1 MALAPLLIASRN
13 RHKASEI
20 QTILGVECRS
30 LLDCPDAPTLIEDAA
45 TFAGNAI
52 GKAAQLARWLA
63 SAPATQAGVFSAVL
77 ADDSGLEVDALGGEP
92 GVHSARFAAT
102 DGQGNASDAANNTKL
117 LSLLAEVPASRRAA
131 RFRCVLAL
139 VALPIQEPIEPSL
152 FEGACEGAISFAP
165 SGAGGFGYDPLFVP
179 LGFQQSFAELG
190 DQVKN
195 RISHRARALAGLR
208 AWLQEHLLR

>member
-1 MALAPLLIASRN
+1 MASAPLLIASRN

-20 QTILGVECRS
+20 QAILGVECLS
-30 LLDCPDAPTLIEDAA
+30 LLDCPDSPALIEDAA

-52 GKAAQLARWLA
+52 GKAAQLARWLGT
-63 SAPATQAGVFSAVL
+63 APEGLGCSVAAVL

-92 GVHSARFAAT
+92 GVHSARFAAA
-102 DGQGNASDAANNTKL
+102 DGQGNASDAANNAKL
-117 LSLLAEVPASRRAA
+117 MSLLAEVPASRRAA

-139 VALPIQEPIEPSL
+139 VALPIQEPLEPRL

-190 DQVKN
+190 EEVKN

-208 AWLQEHLLR
+208 AWLQEHPLR